1 MKKTYGL
8 FQQRGYRARML
19 AAAYR
24 HHLHWSELIG
34 GDLVQAIPYEWQLLF
49 NRSDVRGEADAE
61 SGGPSIVEELHR
73 KFADF
78 RRAYDENGMTV
89 EEFDRFGATAADSSH
104 VHRLVQME
112 LVACVRDFMLPDP
125 DKK

>member
-1 MKKTYGL
+1 MGTYAEK
-8 FQQRGYRARML
+8 F
-19 AAAYR
+19 AAEDAAKR
-24 HHLHWSELIG
+24 VAG
-34 GDLVQAIPYEWQLLF
+34 VQA
-49 NRSDVRGEADAE
+49 
-61 SGGPSIVEELHR
+61 IVEELHR

-89 EEFDRFGATAADSSH
+89 EEFDRFGATARTLRTFIGSY
-104 VHRLVQME
+104 ME